1 VDLTCVTLD
10 CVDPAVLAQFW
21 SEALRWPKVRVAE
34 DNSGAVV
41 LPPARGGPYLELI
54 RVDEPKLVKNRMHL
68 GCTAGTLDE
77 LDGEIA
83 RLVALGA
90 SIAWEEDFEPDVAA
104 GYRNV
109 ILRDPEGNE
118 LCLSGG
124 SWRQ

>member
-1 VDLTCVTLD
+1 VKLTCVTLD
-10 CVDPAVLAQFW
+10 CADPAALAQFW
-21 SEALRWPKVRVAE
+21 SEALHWPKVRVAD

-41 LPPARGGPYLELI
+41 LPPERGTYLELI
-54 RVDEPKLVKNRMHL
+54 RVDEPKLVKNRMHF

-77 LDGEIA
+77 LDAEIA

-90 SIAWEEDFEPDVAA
+90 SIAWEEDFEPDVAER
-104 GYRNV
+104 YRNV

-124 SWRQ
+124 SWKS